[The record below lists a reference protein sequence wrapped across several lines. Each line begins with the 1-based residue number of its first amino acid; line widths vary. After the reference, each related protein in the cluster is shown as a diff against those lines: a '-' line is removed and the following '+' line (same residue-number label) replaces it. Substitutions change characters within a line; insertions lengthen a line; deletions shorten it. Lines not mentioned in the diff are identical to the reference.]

1 MDKFGKLNIIPD
13 KETQQIFIS
22 GKLKRLPSDLT
33 KGTIRGLEYIH
44 YTVYI
49 NDLLVPLSNRLH
61 SLEGDREGQHSISIN
76 TQWRICFR
84 FIESDAYDAAGRR
97 PNKKS
102 VCACLR
108 SSAAKEEMVVC
119 PVPGMS
125 RR

>member
-61 SLEGDREGQHSISIN
+61 ALMGHSPEVCLNAQHSWDLWDSEKRLHKELSQIHSLN
-76 TQWRICFR
+76 
-84 FIESDAYDAAGRR
+84 AA
-97 PNKKS
+97 
-102 VCACLR
+102 
-108 SSAAKEEMVVC
+108 
-119 PVPGMS
+119 
-125 RR
+125 